1 MRRIVL
7 FILGSFLL
15 GSGVIKASNIINPDS
30 SRSEMAVLEDTLGYL
45 SYLIVND
52 SLEEN
57 RFAAVKK
64 FIPTLV
70 KALKKEN
77 SFDYSF
83 ERLKNVSIQYAPD
96 STFRIFTW
104 QLYVNADDYRY
115 YGAIQMN
122 DKALNLIPLI
132 DRSFEVEDVEN
143 TILSADKWY
152 GSVYYNIKSFDT
164 PEGPKYLLFGFDG
177 YSFFTKRK
185 VVDVLQFKDGK
196 AIFGAPV
203 FISEDPNNAFLPKNR
218 LVMTYSAEASIKL
231 NYDEHQ
237 KIIIHDHLIQAMS
250 SIPGQGPVSL
260 PDGSYEG
267 YKLKDGHWTYVS
279 KIYDHVYENEE
290 ATRVEPILNTTDRKK
305 KKDLFGNK

>member
-1 MRRIVL
+1 MRNIVL

-15 GSGVIKASNIINPDS
+15 GSGVTKANNVLTDS
-30 SRSEMAVLEDTLGYL
+30 TRSEMAIMEDTLGYL

-57 RFAAVKK
+57 RFAAVQK

-70 KALKKEN
+70 KTLKNEN
-77 SFDYSF
+77 SFDYEFS
-83 ERLKNVSIQYAPD
+83 RLKNISILYPPD

-115 YGAIQMN
+115 YGAIQM
-122 DKALNLIPLI
+122 DSKELQLIPLI
-132 DRSFEVEDVEN
+132 DRSFDAEDLEHS
-143 TILSADKWY
+143 TLTADNWY
-152 GSVYYNIKSFDT
+152 GSVYYNIKAFET
-164 PEGPKYLLFGFDG
+164 PEGPKYVLFGFDG

-185 VVDVLQFKDGK
+185 VAEVLSFKDGK
-196 AIFGAPV
+196 AVFGAPV
-203 FISEDPNNAFLPKNR
+203 FISEDPANTFLPKSR

-231 NYDEHQ
+231 NFDDHQ
-237 KIIIHDHLIQAMS
+237 NIIIHDHLIQAMS

-267 YKLKDGHWTYVS
+267 YQLQNGKWSYVS

-290 ATRVEPILNTTDRKK
+290 ATRMEPIFNTTEKKK